1 MIKEKVILSK
11 LALAR
16 LQNSIETIN
25 RRISRLAQA
34 FGKNSF
40 TFKNE
45 VAFLQKG
52 ALQKFTGQSSSGD
65 FKVDYKKIKN
75 FIQSGADL
83 SEVNEILTK
92 MAGVRIDENGE
103 MVRTGSKVPTVG
115 ELRKQAEEK
124 KKEMGVS
131 SMDTDEFIESLN
143 RFSSEFQSA
152 YNKTIRDVGAE
163 RMEEDP
169 IVGQLWMENRQGAGR
184 LTYPQMANIMNRM
197 DELRAEAVA
206 EEGWVE
212 ANDDLPF

>member
-1 MIKEKVILSK
+1 MAKEKVILSK
-11 LALAR
+11 FTLAR

-92 MAGVRIDENGE
+92 MAGVRIYENGE

-152 YNKTIRDVGAE
+152 YNNTIRDVGAE

-184 LTYPQMANIMNRM
+184 LTYSQMTNIMNRM
-197 DELRAEAVA
+197 YELRAETVA
-206 EEGWVE
+206 EEGWAE
-212 ANDDLPF
+212 INDDIPF